1 MGSDPMIFNIINK
14 KNAYKE
20 HIQLCKIISRDIF
33 YAKNHIRC
41 GCGFSSYIFINYIQG
56 AGWLF
61 SGWLFSRS
69 SNASNVGSGFR
80 SPLRMC
86 TSNNASPNS
95 SRSC

>member
-41 GCGFSSYIFINYIQG
+41 GCGFSSYIFIIPYSLIIFRELDGYSLVGYSPDLPTLPTLVQD
-56 AGWLF
+56 
-61 SGWLFSRS
+61 SGLH
-69 SNASNVGSGFR
+69 
-80 SPLRMC
+80 
-86 TSNNASPNS
+86 
-95 SRSC
+95 